1 MISWIKAHSTL
12 LLGGLGIV
20 SVVTFVG
27 SLIALPILVARLP
40 ADYFVTNVAPARPW
54 RTDHPV
60 RGTLVYLGRNLLGL
74 LLVAGGIAML
84 FLPGQGLL
92 AIAIGLLMMDL
103 PRKRRLQAW
112 LVSLKPINKG
122 ITWLRR
128 KADRPP
134 FQFEHP
140 ESGQSA

>member
-12 LLGGLGIV
+12 LLSGLGIL

-40 ADYFVTNVAPARPW
+40 EDYFITNAAPARPW
-54 RTDHPV
+54 RTEHPV
-60 RGTLVYLGRNLLGL
+60 RGTVVYLGRNLLGL
-74 LLVAGGIAML
+74 VLVAGGIAML

-112 LVSLKPINKG
+112 LVSLKPIHKG

-128 KADRPP
+128 KAGQPAFRFDPTG
-134 FQFEHP
+134 
-140 ESGQSA
+140 SGQSA